1 MAYKEKYSKYKNKYL
16 ALKSKY
22 GHLLN
27 LAETETS
34 LPDNIVPN
42 NKLFD
47 ELNPSETASPM
58 PINARIISSMHGGG
72 DNDDNI
78 GQSETATETTIR
90 NTDNTEEVRKLF
102 KQIAGAK
109 PKKNKSKTKPKNIAK
124 KHFFNDDSDLS
135 DSTSTS
141 SEVNDDSEFSSSDID
156 W

>member
-1 MAYKEKYSKYKNKYL
+1 MSYQQKYLKYRNKYL

-27 LAETETS
+27 IAETETS
-34 LPDNIVPN
+34 LPDNIGSN

-47 ELNPSETASPM
+47 DLNPSDTSTPM
-58 PINARIISSMHGGG
+58 PINAKIVSSMYGGG
-72 DNDDNI
+72 KNN
-78 GQSETATETTIR
+78 SETATETTIG

-109 PKKNKSKTKPKNIAK
+109 PKKNKSKSKVRNAVK

-135 DSTSTS
+135 DSTGTS
-141 SEVNDDSEFSSSDID
+141 SKANDDSEFSSSDMD

>member
-1 MAYKEKYSKYKNKYL
+1 MSYQQKYLKYKNKYL
-16 ALKSKY
+16 GLKSKY

-27 LAETETS
+27 IAETETS

-47 ELNPSETASPM
+47 ELNPSDTATSM
-58 PINARIISSMHGGG
+58 PINARIVSSMYGGG
-72 DNDDNI
+72 KSN
-78 GQSETATETTIR
+78 SETETATETTIR

-109 PKKNKSKTKPKNIAK
+109 PKKNKSKSKVRNVVK

-135 DSTSTS
+135 DSTGTS
-141 SEVNDDSEFSSSDID
+141 SEAHNDSEFSSSDMD